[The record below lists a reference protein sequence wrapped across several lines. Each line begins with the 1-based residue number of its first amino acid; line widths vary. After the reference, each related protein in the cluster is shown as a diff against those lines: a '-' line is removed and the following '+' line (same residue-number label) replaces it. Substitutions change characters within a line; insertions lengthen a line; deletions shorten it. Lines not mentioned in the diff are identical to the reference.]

1 MENNNKKED
10 SNMLSDKDVTVWLQ
24 DVLDNVPVEFV
35 ELGKRAVGMDVDK
48 AAQMITEKGYRVVKP
63 GEMSTMMID
72 TRRIQLKA
80 DEGGRRVKWIKYG

>member
-1 MENNNKKED
+1 MNKDNNEET
-10 SNMLSDKDVTVWLQ
+10 MLSDKDVTVWLQ

-35 ELGKRAVGMDVDK
+35 ELGKKAVGMDVDK
-48 AAQMITEKGYRVVKP
+48 AAKMITDKGYRVVKP
-63 GEMSTMMID
+63 GEMATMMID